1 MNSANEIWM
10 SITPVLQE
18 KFTEIAFKT
27 WFGQVEDLDFK
38 MDQLTLSC
46 PSDFKAKMI
55 RDRFLS
61 DIEQIL
67 HDLFAADI
75 KAVILGP
82 EETAAYRSES
92 LEQPA
97 SNQNILMGSEEY
109 TFDRFIVGSSNRFAY
124 NAAQAVAKDPGKGYN
139 PLFLYGES
147 GLGKTHLL
155 YSIYHTIRQNHPDYQ
170 IIYIKGDEFTN
181 ELFEAI
187 RLRSTDTFRQKYRDK
202 DLLLVDDIQFIAG
215 KEQTQEEFFNTFNN
229 LYEAKKQIVLTSDR
243 PPSDMLRLED
253 RLRTRFEWGLM
264 ADIQPPDYETRC
276 AIIKNKSILLGLNL
290 PSDIIEYIAQN
301 ITANVRQLE
310 GTIKRLMAYRDL
322 MGSEIN
328 DENASRAIR
337 ELIRKKDEFVPSPEV
352 IVEETAKFYDLDPKT
367 IMGESRKANI
377 VLARQV
383 SMYIIRSITN
393 QSLPEVG
400 KFFGQHHTT
409 VMHSVEKIEK
419 MLSNDRELKEVIR
432 DIKAN
437 VNDRF

>member
-27 WFGQVEDLDFK
+27 WFGQVEALDFK

-147 GLGKTHLL
+147 GLGKTH
-155 YSIYHTIRQNHPDYQ
+155 Q
-170 IIYIKGDEFTN
+170 IG
-181 ELFEAI
+181 
-187 RLRSTDTFRQKYRDK
+187 
-202 DLLLVDDIQFIAG
+202 
-215 KEQTQEEFFNTFNN
+215 
-229 LYEAKKQIVLTSDR
+229 
-243 PPSDMLRLED
+243 
-253 RLRTRFEWGLM
+253 
-264 ADIQPPDYETRC
+264 
-276 AIIKNKSILLGLNL
+276 
-290 PSDIIEYIAQN
+290 
-301 ITANVRQLE
+301 
-310 GTIKRLMAYRDL
+310 
-322 MGSEIN
+322 
-328 DENASRAIR
+328 RAH
-337 ELIRKKDEFVPSPEV
+337 V
-352 IVEETAKFYDLDPKT
+352 
-367 IMGESRKANI
+367 
-377 VLARQV
+377 
-383 SMYIIRSITN
+383 
-393 QSLPEVG
+393 
-400 KFFGQHHTT
+400 
-409 VMHSVEKIEK
+409 
-419 MLSNDRELKEVIR
+419 
-432 DIKAN
+432 
-437 VNDRF
+437 